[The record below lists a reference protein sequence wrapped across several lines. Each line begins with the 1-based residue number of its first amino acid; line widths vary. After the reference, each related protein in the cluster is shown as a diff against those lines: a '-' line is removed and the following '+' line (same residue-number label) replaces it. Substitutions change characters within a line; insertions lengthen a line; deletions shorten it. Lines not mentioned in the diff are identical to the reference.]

1 MEQHTNFSEKIALWL
16 DNELSP
22 TEIVEVQTHL
32 VHCTACRDIYQTM
45 KQTDVLLRQ
54 AATVLVEPTPGF
66 TARFETRLAQHQTRR
81 RWQVW
86 LGMSALGLGSLIFL
100 AIGITGLGLTLFNLW
115 STLLNVNLLY
125 YGLGE
130 LGSWVSQIRILVNLG
145 EVGLKVLLLA
155 LRQPLFWVSL
165 PALLVLA
172 WLWVR
177 LLRFPGRH
185 LSSAT
190 GLMI

>member
-1 MEQHTNFSEKIALWL
+1 M
-16 DNELSP
+16 
-22 TEIVEVQTHL
+22 
-32 VHCTACRDIYQTM
+32 
-45 KQTDVLLRQ
+45 LLRQ